1 MNNSPHILLV
11 EAPYYTH
18 IAEQL
23 RRGAERALAS
33 AAATHEVVTVPGA
46 FEIPAAI
53 GLVARATPRFDGFVA
68 LGCVIR
74 GETTHYDHICAESA
88 RGLQELAVRDGL
100 AIGYGI
106 LTVENEAQALVR
118 ASVEG
123 RDKGGEAVRA
133 CLSLVDLKRR
143 LAGEENEY
151 ADRTAARQPATG
163 DG

>member
-1 MNNSPHILLV
+1 MTRSPHILLV

-18 IAEQL
+18 IATEL
-23 RRGAERALAS
+23 RRGAERALAV
-33 AAATHEVVTVPGA
+33 AGATHERIVVPGA

-53 GLVARATPRFDGFVA
+53 GIASRADKRFDGFVA

-88 RGLQELAVRDGL
+88 RGLQDLAVRDGI

-106 LTVENEAQALVR
+106 LTVENEAQALPR
-118 ASVEG
+118 ASPDG

-133 CLSLVDLKRR
+133 CLAIVDLKRR
-143 LAGEENEY
+143 LAG
-151 ADRTAARQPATG
+151 TG
-163 DG
+163 G